1 VILETMRL
9 CGGIWP
15 PHLRID
21 RRQKV
26 ILETLHRHG
35 IVTRVPHSAVGVD
48 ENGAAVDIRV
58 HLRQVDRRADRC

>member
-1 VILETMRL
+1 MMRGQGKRQRVILETMRL

-21 RRQKV
+21 RHQKV

-35 IVTRVPHSAVGVD
+35 IVTRVPHSAGKCVYRLA
-48 ENGAAVDIRV
+48 E
-58 HLRQVDRRADRC
+58 DR